1 MKKLALCAGLITA
14 MGLSGVAQAHD
25 DHAGYAVNSNA
36 TNWKTS
42 AGECWHTSEFK
53 AEDRTVACGAEPAA
67 EPAPVMAKEEP
78 KTKTMMVSETKS
90 FVVNFAFDSSKVDSV
105 SNIAN
110 YANSLEKL
118 DAIRL
123 SGYTDDIG
131 SNNYNNALS
140 ERRVKA
146 VEAALTNAGV
156 STSNIVSHHYG
167 EADPVRACTD
177 KGASQISC
185 LRANRRVE
193 VVIEG
198 QNQVTVNQ

>member
-14 MGLSGVAQAHD
+14 MGLSGVAQAHN
-25 DHAGYAVNSNA
+25 DHTGYAVNSSD

-42 AGECWHTSEFK
+42 AGECWQISEFK
-53 AEDRTVACGAEPAA
+53 SEDRTVDCGAEPAK

-90 FVVNFAFDSSKVDSV
+90 FVVNFAFDSSEVDSV

-110 YANSLEKL
+110 YANSLKKL

-131 SNNYNNALS
+131 SNSYNNALS

-167 EADPVRACTD
+167 EADPVRTCAES
-177 KGASQISC
+177 GASQISC

-198 QNQVTVNQ
+198 QNQVTVSQ

>member
-14 MGLSGVAQAHD
+14 MGLSGVAQAHN
-25 DHAGYAVNSNA
+25 DHTGYAVNSSD

-42 AGECWHTSEFK
+42 AGECWQISEFK
-53 AEDRTVACGAEPAA
+53 SEDLTVDCGAEPAK

-78 KTKTMMVSETKS
+78 KTKTMMVSESKS
-90 FVVNFAFDSSKVDSV
+90 FVVNFAFDSSEVESV

-110 YANSLEKL
+110 YANSLKKL

-123 SGYTDDIG
+123 NGYTDDIG
-131 SNNYNNALS
+131 SNSYNNALS

-156 STSNIVSHHYG
+156 STSSIVSHHYG
-167 EADPVRACTD
+167 EADPVRTCAESG
-177 KGASQISC
+177 KSQISC

-193 VVIEG
+193 VMIEG
-198 QNQVTVNQ
+198 QNQVTVSQ